1 MSTANIQDLTAGKP
15 LKVLSIYAIPM
26 LISMFFQQAYNLV
39 DSWIAGNYI
48 DEVALGAVGT
58 CYPITV
64 FMIAIAS
71 GLSLGTSIFCSQA
84 YGAKEYGNVRTAVSS
99 SLAAYLPLAVLL
111 SVIGIALSPQIL
123 QWLSVPE
130 EAWDAVLHYLRIYMA
145 GFSFQFLY
153 NIVNGVLTGLGNSKT
168 PLFYLVIS
176 SVCNI
181 VLDCL
186 FVAFF
191 HAGVAGLAL
200 ATILSQLLSAVMTS
214 ITVFGV
220 CRRMRWRQPSPEEF
234 SEEKTLSQKPSQK
247 STPIC
252 SAQIMQ
258 EILRLG
264 IPSMIQHLLMSL
276 GQLSLQNVINS
287 YGVAV
292 MAGYSVAF
300 RINGLVI
307 NSLMALSNALSGFI
321 AQNKGAKEYG
331 RIREGLKVSIII
343 AYIFSA
349 AVIVVLLTFG
359 PEILA
364 FFLKD
369 SGHVTEVI
377 DAGMGFIKVVSPFY
391 LLVCLK
397 IVSDG
402 ALRGIGAMKAFMF
415 ATMSDVIVRVLC
427 GQLFS
432 DLWGLSGV
440 WAVWPAAWLVGTG
453 LSAGCYIQVHKRN
466 LQ

>member
-1 MSTANIQDLTAGKP
+1 MAFSGGKNKMRNAKVQDLTTGAP

-48 DEVALGAVGT
+48 GELALGAVGT
-58 CYPITV
+58 CYPVTV

-71 GLSLGTSIFCSQA
+71 GLSLGTSIFSSQS
-84 YGAKEYGNVRTAVSS
+84 YGAREYGNVRTAITS
-99 SLAAYLPLAVLL
+99 SLVAYLPLALLL
-111 SVIGIALSPQIL
+111 SGAGILLSPRIL
-123 QWLSVPE
+123 MWLSVPE
-130 EAWDAVLHYLRIYMA
+130 EAYEATVGYLRIYMA
-145 GFSFQFLY
+145 GFTFQFLY
-153 NIVNGVLTGLGNSKT
+153 NIVNGVLTGLGNSRT
-168 PLFYLVIS
+168 PLFYLVGS

-181 VLDCL
+181 VLDYL
-186 FVAFF
+186 FVAFLSW
-191 HAGVAGLAL
+191 GTAGLAL
-200 ATILSQLLSAVMTS
+200 ATVLSQFLSAVLTS
-214 ITVFGV
+214 ITVAEVYRKIGADLISG
-220 CRRMRWRQPSPEEF
+220 RPSFF
-234 SEEKTLSQKPSQK
+234 SAK
-247 STPIC
+247 
-252 SAQIMQ
+252 IMA
-258 EILRLG
+258 EVLNLG

-287 YGVAV
+287 YGLIV

-331 RIREGLKVSIII
+331 RIREGLKVSLSI
-343 AYIFSA
+343 ACLFSA
-349 AVIVVLLTFG
+349 AVIAVLFVFG
-359 PEILA
+359 PEMLA

-369 SGHVTEVI
+369 SEHMEAVI
-377 DAGMGFIKVVSPFY
+377 DAGMGFLRVVSPFY

-397 IVSDG
+397 IISDG

-415 ATMSDVIVRVLC
+415 ATMSDVVVRVLC

-432 DLWGLSGV
+432 DLFGLSGV
-440 WAVWPAAWLVGTG
+440 WAVWPVAWLVGTG
-453 LSAGCYIQVHKRN
+453 LSVGCYLWNSRKKMGKD
-466 LQ
+466 